1 MAQRGHAWLLQGPSG
16 MGQFELGMAL
26 VRAWL
31 CEQPGAHG
39 ACGHC
44 ASCHSIDVHA
54 HADLCVLMPE
64 ADMLARG
71 WPLSEKAQAEIDD
84 KKRKPSKEIRVDAMR
99 DAVEFT
105 QRTSAR
111 GRGKAVLVYPAEQ
124 MNAITA
130 NALLK
135 TLEEPPGDVR
145 FVLATE
151 AAHQLLP
158 TIRSRC
164 LTHTM
169 LWPHEAQMLQWLQA
183 QGLAEGPAQSWL
195 RAAGGRPLDA
205 LAMAQAGKGLELFQR
220 LPKAVA
226 AGDAAIFADMTQPDV
241 VQWLQKL
248 CHDLMCVAQGA
259 APRYFAAQDLP
270 APPSAMILARWAKSL
285 AQEART
291 AEHPFN
297 AGLMTEALV
306 AQARTVLHSK
316 A

>member
-1 MAQRGHAWLLQGPSG
+1 
-16 MGQFELGMAL
+16 
-26 VRAWL
+26 
-31 CEQPGAHG
+31 
-39 ACGHC
+39 
-44 ASCHSIDVHA
+44 
-54 HADLCVLMPE
+54 
-64 ADMLARG
+64 
-71 WPLSEKAQAEIDD
+71 
-84 KKRKPSKEIRVDAMR
+84 
-99 DAVEFT
+99 
-105 QRTSAR
+105 
-111 GRGKAVLVYPAEQ
+111 
-124 MNAITA
+124 
-130 NALLK
+130 
-135 TLEEPPGDVR
+135 
-145 FVLATE
+145 
-151 AAHQLLP
+151 
-158 TIRSRC
+158 
-164 LTHTM
+164 
-169 LWPHEAQMLQWLQA
+169 
-183 QGLAEGPAQSWL
+183 
-195 RAAGGRPLDA
+195 
-205 LAMAQAGKGLELFQR
+205 MAQAGKGLELFQR